1 MKNKKLINYITKVAI
16 FSALSTVLYV
26 WVKFPLPFLFPSF
39 LDIQFSNLP
48 AILAGLAL
56 GPLGGAL
63 VVIIRTLGKL
73 AISGSGTMYVGELA
87 DLLIGLATV
96 LTTSFIYKFNR
107 TKKGGIIALIAG
119 TIVWIVSAVLMNWL
133 FIIPAYLKLMF
144 DGSVMP
150 LIGMC
155 QSVLPNMNQD
165 NYMAIYIF
173 GASLPFNAL
182 LATTVGVITFF
193 VYKRISIIFK
203 KDFIGK
209 HAIPVKIFEKV
220 NIIEEPKEG
229 ENDENNNC

>member
-73 AISGSGTMYVGELA
+73 AISGTGTMYVGELA

-96 LTTSFIYKFNR
+96 LSISFIYKFNR
-107 TKKGGIIALIAG
+107 TKKGGVIALIIG
-119 TIVWIVSAVLMNWL
+119 TIVWIVSSVLMNWL
-133 FIIPAYLKLMF
+133 VMIPAYIKLMF
-144 DGSVMP
+144 NGSAMP
-150 LIGMC
+150 LIKMC
-155 QSVLPNMNQD
+155 QSVLPNMNEE
-165 NYMAIYIF
+165 NFMVVYLF
-173 GASLPFNAL
+173 GAALPFNAL
-182 LATTVGVITFF
+182 LSITVGIITFF
-193 VYKRISIIFK
+193 VYKRVSIIFK

-209 HAIPVKIFEKV
+209 RK
-220 NIIEEPKEG
+220 
-229 ENDENNNC
+229 DYENNNR